1 MGNCSTD
8 VIADKHINLLP
19 LPMKDSKKTVLFV
32 DDDPE
37 DFFLIE
43 MMLRSYK
50 MINFE
55 LTHAKNFKE
64 AEEQLSHNFDAY
76 LVDYRLGSESGIEVL
91 GLIKRKS
98 KHAPVIILTGMENGQ
113 VDNQA
118 MEFGAADYLVKGAF
132 DGQMLGRT
140 IRYAIRDA
148 ELHESLEIA
157 GRKFK
162 NIFER
167 SADPIILIN
176 EDSLIM
182 DFNPSFV
189 QKFGYNPEESDFH
202 ALYFTDLLVD
212 KKDKT
217 FLKNNLNSNFGV
229 LDFEAKI
236 KVNKNQ
242 NIVALLSIVMNES
255 NKGLF
260 QIMIK
265 DLTEFKIRN
274 EELFNLR
281 RFSSTGRIARILAH
295 EVKNPLTTIL
305 LSAEQLGYELPK
317 EVKDE
322 SGDLIE
328 SIKKNCS
335 RINQLI
341 TELLESTRFTELKSE
356 RYSLNKLVEEALE
369 EVEGR
374 INLKSIQ
381 LIRDLDPDVGNVNL
395 DVEKVKIAFVNILVN
410 AVEAMDGK
418 KGILEVKTCIK
429 SNKCIVEISDNGA
442 GIPQE
447 NLDRLFEPFYTSKPT
462 GSGLGLT
469 NTQNIIFSHGGSIRV
484 QSKEGVG
491 TTFYI
496 SLDCG

>member
-1 MGNCSTD
+1 MEDNNKR
-8 VIADKHINLLP
+8 I
-19 LPMKDSKKTVLFV
+19 LFV
-32 DDDPE
+32 DDDPD
-37 DFFLIE
+37 DFLLIE

-50 MINFE
+50 SMNFE
-55 LTHAKNFKE
+55 LSHAKSFKE
-64 AEEQLSHNFDAY
+64 AEAFMTQNFDGF
-76 LVDYRLGSESGIEVL
+76 LVDYRLGSESGIDVL
-91 GLIKRKS
+91 ELIKSKS
-98 KHAPVIILTGMENGQ
+98 KHAPVIILTGMEDGQ

-118 MEFGAADYLVKGAF
+118 MEFGASDYLVKGAF

-148 ELHESLEIA
+148 ELHESLDIA

-167 SADPIILIN
+167 AADPIILIN
-176 EDSLIM
+176 KESLIM

-202 ALYFTDLLVD
+202 AFYFIDLLVD
-212 KKDKT
+212 EKDKEL
-217 FLKNNLNSNFGV
+217 LKSNLCRNLDV

-236 KVNKNQ
+236 KVNKSQ

-255 NKGLF
+255 NKDLY

-274 EELFNLR
+274 EELFNLK
-281 RFSSTGRIARILAH
+281 RFSSTGRIARIIAH

-305 LSAEQLGYELPK
+305 LSAEQLGYELPNDVK
-317 EVKDE
+317 EE
-322 SGDLIE
+322 SGDLLDT
-328 SIKKNCS
+328 IKKNCT

-341 TELLESTRFTELKSE
+341 TELLDSTRFTELKSE
-356 RYSLNKLVEEALE
+356 NYSLNKLIEEALE

-374 INLKSIQ
+374 IGLKCIK
-381 LIRDLDPDVGNVNL
+381 LVKDLDPEVGNVKL
-395 DVEKVKIAFVNILVN
+395 DVAKVKIAFVNILVN
-410 AVEAMDGK
+410 AIEAMDGK
-418 KGILEVKTCIK
+418 EGQLEVKTCTK
-429 SNKCIVEISDNGA
+429 ANKCIVEISDNGS

-469 NTQNIIFSHGGSIRV
+469 NTQNIIYSHGGNIRV
-484 QSKEGVG
+484 QSKEGIG
-491 TTFYI
+491 TTFFI
-496 SLDCG
+496 SLISN